1 MQRKARSE
9 ERLRQPREA
18 GPVEYNRAALA
29 REINPLQ
36 DDRRDRSNGSAAL
49 FLYPKESTMMKRAYR
64 TLSAFLF
71 VFLIAS
77 ACSSGGNDVA
87 DTQEKFGVRMAKMNL
102 WREAMF
108 RFKRAV
114 EMDPSDAMAHNNLAV
129 AYEANGDFDAAA
141 KEYREA
147 IRLDKSNQFIQ
158 KNYSRFVEFN
168 TRNRR
173 RQQPARPAT
182 SVAATPPATSTA
194 TESPAPAPATGDAG
208 APATPVSVSPTP
220 SQPMAPAAAGGSDS
234 PQPAATA
241 PAAITPPNPPV
252 VEPQP
257 PQQTPPGVHA

>member
-9 ERLRQPREA
+9 ARLRQPKQA

-36 DDRRDRSNGSAAL
+36 DDRRDGSNGSAAL
-49 FLYPKESTMMKRAYR
+49 FVYPKESNMMKRAYR

-71 VFLIAS
+71 VLLIAG

-114 EMDPSDAMAHNNLAV
+114 EMDPADAMAHNNLAV
-129 AYEANGDFDAAA
+129 AYEANGDFEAAA

-182 SVAATPPATSTA
+182 NVAGTPAATTTA
-194 TESPAPAPATGDAG
+194 TEAPAPATGDAG
-208 APATPVSVSPTP
+208 SPATPVPVSATP
-220 SQPMAPAAAGGSDS
+220 SQPMAPAASGSSDS

-241 PAAITPPNPPV
+241 PAATTPPNPPV
-252 VEPQP
+252 VQPQP
-257 PQQTPPGVHA
+257 PQPPPPGVHA

>member
-1 MQRKARSE
+1 
-9 ERLRQPREA
+9 
-18 GPVEYNRAALA
+18 
-29 REINPLQ
+29 
-36 DDRRDRSNGSAAL
+36 
-49 FLYPKESTMMKRAYR
+49 MMKRAYR
-64 TLSAFLF
+64 TSL
-71 VFLIAS
+71 VFLIVAILTVS

-87 DTQEKFGVRMAKMNL
+87 ETQEKFGVRMAKMNL

-114 EMDPSDAMAHNNLAV
+114 EMDPADAMAHNNLAV
-129 AYEANGDFDAAA
+129 AYEANGDFDSAA

-173 RQQPARPAT
+173 RQQPARPAS
-182 SVAATPPATSTA
+182 SVAGTATSTVAPAETPQPAA
-194 TESPAPAPATGDAG
+194 TSDASPAPAVPATDT
-208 APATPVSVSPTP
+208 PAQP
-220 SQPMAPAAAGGSDS
+220 SAPAAAGSAAS

-241 PAAITPPNPPV
+241 PAATTPPNPPV
-252 VEPQP
+252 VEPPP

>member
-1 MQRKARSE
+1 MERTETRE
-9 ERLRQPREA
+9 ERLRQPKQA

-29 REINPLQ
+29 RQINPLQ
-36 DDRRDRSNGSAAL
+36 EDRRDHGNGSAAL
-49 FLYPKESTMMKRAYR
+49 FVYPKESNMMKRAYR
-64 TLSAFLF
+64 TSL
-71 VFLIAS
+71 VFLIVFVAVS
-77 ACSSGGNDVA
+77 ACSSGGNDA
-87 DTQEKFGVRMAKMNL
+87 GETQEKFGVRMAKMNL

-114 EMDPSDAMAHNNLAV
+114 EMDPADAMAHNNLAV
-129 AYEANGDFDAAA
+129 AYEANGDFESAA

-182 SVAATPPATSTA
+182 STAGTTTSTAGTPETPAPAGKSDTGASAPAVPAAATPS
-194 TESPAPAPATGDAG
+194 E
-208 APATPVSVSPTP
+208 P
-220 SQPMAPAAAGGSDS
+220 SAPAAAGSSDS

-241 PAAITPPNPPV
+241 PAATTPPNPPV
-252 VEPQP
+252 VQPQP